1 MVTGC
6 SACASRTYVGGVG
19 GGAYS
24 FLATRLPAEHFARA
38 LPGCVGSVS
47 PLGDTVAPVTRDA
60 GGSGPAK
67 ASVRSSAR
75 CLVSPSFVD
84 LRPYAQSIGM
94 EKDDAESEQRAEHGC
109 PLDEADVARRS
120 RRVVRTN
127 DALHV

>member
-1 MVTGC
+1 M
-6 SACASRTYVGGVG
+6 G

-75 CLVSPSFVD
+75 RLVSQHFMS
-84 LRPYAQSIGM
+84 LRPYAQLIRVN
-94 EKDDAESEQRAEHGC
+94 KDGTESEHNF
-109 PLDEADVARRS
+109 L
-120 RRVVRTN
+120 
-127 DALHV
+127 